1 MLTASEKIAL
11 FRSLFRGRE
20 DVYPRRFQ
28 NKTTGRAGYAP
39 ACANE
44 WVRDL
49 CNKRKTKCAECPNRR
64 LLPVTDDVI
73 RWHLTGLGPSG
84 NEFVAGV
91 YPMLLDE
98 TCHFLAADFD
108 KEGWKEDVQA
118 VATTCRER
126 ELPYALECSRS
137 GNGAHL
143 WLFFEEPVPAVLARK
158 LGASLLTT
166 TMERRPELGLDS
178 YDRLFPNQDTLPQG
192 GFGNLIALPLQGT
205 PRKSGNSVFLDDS
218 LNAYPDPWE
227 FLTSV
232 TKIKRSRVESL
243 VAEAESRGNVTGV
256 RFVLDEEND
265 TAPWQQP
272 PSRRKSSSSL
282 TGSRPSSLEIVLAN
296 EIYISKE
303 NLPPSLRNALIRL
316 AAFQNPEFYRQQAMR
331 LPTFGMPRIISCAED
346 HGQYIGLPRGCLED
360 LQSLLTANRIALT
373 TQDKRNRGTPVNVAF
388 HGQLRPEQQLAADT
402 LARHDTG
409 VLSATTAFGKTV
421 VAAWMIARRGVN
433 TLILVHRRQLL
444 EQWIERLTTFLGLPA
459 KSIGR
464 AGGGRKK
471 LTGVIDVALIQ
482 SMVRKGVVND
492 HAGEYGHLVV
502 DECHH
507 VPAVSF
513 EQVARRA
520 NAKYV
525 LGLSATVSRK
535 DGHHPILFM
544 QCGPVRYRVDARRQ
558 AETRSFTHTVWVRP
572 TSFRMPESIRGDARI
587 PFHDLYGALVS
598 DPRRNELICEDIL
611 NALRE
616 NRKLVVLTERREHLE
631 QLASNLRPL
640 VKHLVVLQGGMGKKQ
655 LGLAMS
661 QLAEI
666 PENEDRVLLAT
677 GRYLGEGFDDAR
689 LDTLFLTLPVSWR
702 GTIAQYVGR
711 LHRRHDL
718 KREVRVYDYA
728 DLNVPLLAKMFD
740 RRCKGYESVGYSILL
755 PASAVPGWP
764 PDVPL
769 PVDPQWKR
777 DYSASVQRLIR
788 DGVDAPLGNLFV
800 HAAKASDVGR
810 NNIEHARSATEAF
823 FFKRLETLEAT
834 CGRFH
839 LNVPLPIFFCG
850 QSTMEVDLLC
860 PDSRLAIEL
869 DGPQHLNN
877 PETYRRDR
885 QKDALLQENGY
896 FVLRFLA
903 EDVSKRLDHILD
915 TILRTLQTQ
924 RRPSP

>member
-677 GRYLGEGFDDAR
+677 GRYLGEGFDE
-689 LDTLFLTLPVSWR
+689 L
-702 GTIAQYVGR
+702 VGGDFSQIGGVEAALVQFHIVAVLNR
-711 LHRRHDL
+711 CNDL
-718 KREVRVYDYA
+718 RV
-728 DLNVPLLAKMFD
+728 
-740 RRCKGYESVGYSILL
+740 G
-755 PASAVPGWP
+755 
-764 PDVPL
+764 
-769 PVDPQWKR
+769 
-777 DYSASVQRLIR
+777 
-788 DGVDAPLGNLFV
+788 
-800 HAAKASDVGR
+800 
-810 NNIEHARSATEAF
+810 
-823 FFKRLETLEAT
+823 
-834 CGRFH
+834 
-839 LNVPLPIFFCG
+839 
-850 QSTMEVDLLC
+850 
-860 PDSRLAIEL
+860 
-869 DGPQHLNN
+869 
-877 PETYRRDR
+877 
-885 QKDALLQENGY
+885 
-896 FVLRFLA
+896 
-903 EDVSKRLDHILD
+903 
-915 TILRTLQTQ
+915 
-924 RRPSP
+924 

>member
-1 MLTASEKIAL
+1 M
-11 FRSLFRGRE
+11 
-20 DVYPRRFQ
+20 
-28 NKTTGRAGYAP
+28 
-39 ACANE
+39 
-44 WVRDL
+44 
-49 CNKRKTKCAECPNRR
+49 
-64 LLPVTDDVI
+64 
-73 RWHLTGLGPSG
+73 
-84 NEFVAGV
+84 
-91 YPMLLDE
+91 
-98 TCHFLAADFD
+98 
-108 KEGWKEDVQA
+108 
-118 VATTCRER
+118 
-126 ELPYALECSRS
+126 
-137 GNGAHL
+137 
-143 WLFFEEPVPAVLARK
+143 
-158 LGASLLTT
+158 
-166 TMERRPELGLDS
+166 
-178 YDRLFPNQDTLPQG
+178 TL
-192 GFGNLIALPLQGT
+192 
-205 PRKSGNSVFLDDS
+205 
-218 LNAYPDPWE
+218 
-227 FLTSV
+227 
-232 TKIKRSRVESL
+232 
-243 VAEAESRGNVTGV
+243 
-256 RFVLDEEND
+256 
-265 TAPWQQP
+265 
-272 PSRRKSSSSL
+272 
-282 TGSRPSSLEIVLAN
+282 
-296 EIYISKE
+296 ISKE

-331 LPTFGMPRIISCAED
+331 LPTFGMPRIIGCAED

-360 LQSLLTANRIALT
+360 LQSLLTANRIALKL
-373 TQDKRNRGTPVNVAF
+373 QDKRNEGSPLSVTF
-388 HGQLRPEQQLAADT
+388 QGQLRPEQQLAADT

-444 EQWIERLTTFLGLPA
+444 EQWIERLSTFLGLPA

-471 LTGVIDVALIQ
+471 FTGVIDVALIQ
-482 SMVRKGVVND
+482 SMVRKDVVND
-492 HAGEYGHLVV
+492 HIGEYGHLVA

-558 AETRSFTHTVWVRP
+558 AETRSFSHTVWVRP
-572 TSFRMPESIRGDARI
+572 TSFHMPESTRDDARI

-598 DPRRNELICEDIL
+598 DPRRNDLICEDIL

-616 NRKLVVLTERREHLE
+616 NRKPVVLTERREHLE
-631 QLASNLRPL
+631 QLAANLRPL
-640 VKHLVVLQGGMGKKQ
+640 VKHLVILQGGMGKKQ
-655 LGLAMS
+655 LGRAMA

-755 PASAVPGWP
+755 PASAAPGWP

-800 HAAKASDVGR
+800 HAAKTSDVGR
-810 NNIEHARSATEAF
+810 NNVEHARSATEAF
-823 FFKRLETLEAT
+823 LFKRLETLET
-834 CGRFH
+834 TRGKFH
-839 LNVPLPIFFCG
+839 LNVSLPILFCG

-860 PDSRLAIEL
+860 PETRLAIEL
-869 DGPQHLNN
+869 DGPQHLSN

-903 EDVSKRLDHILD
+903 EDVSKRLNHILD
-915 TILRTLQTQ
+915 TILRTLQSQ
-924 RRPSP
+924 SRAPF

>member
-1 MLTASEKIAL
+1 MT
-11 FRSLFRGRE
+11 
-20 DVYPRRFQ
+20 
-28 NKTTGRAGYAP
+28 
-39 ACANE
+39 
-44 WVRDL
+44 
-49 CNKRKTKCAECPNRR
+49 
-64 LLPVTDDVI
+64 VI
-73 RWHLTGLGPSG
+73 T
-84 NEFVAGV
+84 
-91 YPMLLDE
+91 
-98 TCHFLAADFD
+98 
-108 KEGWKEDVQA
+108 
-118 VATTCRER
+118 
-126 ELPYALECSRS
+126 
-137 GNGAHL
+137 
-143 WLFFEEPVPAVLARK
+143 
-158 LGASLLTT
+158 
-166 TMERRPELGLDS
+166 
-178 YDRLFPNQDTLPQG
+178 
-192 GFGNLIALPLQGT
+192 
-205 PRKSGNSVFLDDS
+205 
-218 LNAYPDPWE
+218 
-227 FLTSV
+227 
-232 TKIKRSRVESL
+232 
-243 VAEAESRGNVTGV
+243 
-256 RFVLDEEND
+256 
-265 TAPWQQP
+265 
-272 PSRRKSSSSL
+272 
-282 TGSRPSSLEIVLAN
+282 
-296 EIYISKE
+296 KE

-331 LPTFGMPRIISCAED
+331 LPTFGMPRIIGCAED

-360 LQSLLTANRIALT
+360 LQSLLTANRITLT
-373 TQDKRNRGTPVNVAF
+373 THDKRNHGTPVNVAF

-444 EQWIERLTTFLGLPA
+444 EQWIERLSTFLGLPA

-471 LTGVIDVALIQ
+471 FTGVIDVALIQ
-482 SMVRKGVVND
+482 SMVRKGVVDD
-492 HAGEYGHLVV
+492 HIGEYGHLVV
-502 DECHH
+502 DECNH

-525 LGLSATVSRK
+525 LGLSATVARK

-572 TSFRMPESIRGDARI
+572 TSFHMPESTRDDARI

-598 DPRRNELICEDIL
+598 DPRRNDLICEDIL

-616 NRKLVVLTERREHLE
+616 NRKPVVLTERREHLE
-631 QLASNLRPL
+631 QLAANLRPL
-640 VKHLVVLQGGMGKKQ
+640 VKHLVILQGGMGKKQ
-655 LGLAMS
+655 LGRAMA

-800 HAAKASDVGR
+800 HAAKTSDVGR
-810 NNIEHARSATEAF
+810 NNVEHARSATEAF
-823 FFKRLETLEAT
+823 LFKRLETLET
-834 CGRFH
+834 TRGKFH
-839 LNVPLPIFFCG
+839 LNVSLPILFCG

-860 PDSRLAIEL
+860 PETRLAIEL
-869 DGPQHLNN
+869 DGPQHLSN

-915 TILRTLQTQ
+915 TILRTLQSQ
-924 RRPSP
+924 SRAPF

>member
-64 LLPVTDDVI
+64 FLPVTDDVI

-677 GRYLGEGFDDAR
+677 GRYLGEGFDE
-689 LDTLFLTLPVSWR
+689 L
-702 GTIAQYVGR
+702 VGGDFSQIGGVEAALVQFHIVAVLNR
-711 LHRRHDL
+711 CNDL
-718 KREVRVYDYA
+718 RV
-728 DLNVPLLAKMFD
+728 
-740 RRCKGYESVGYSILL
+740 G
-755 PASAVPGWP
+755 
-764 PDVPL
+764 
-769 PVDPQWKR
+769 
-777 DYSASVQRLIR
+777 
-788 DGVDAPLGNLFV
+788 
-800 HAAKASDVGR
+800 
-810 NNIEHARSATEAF
+810 
-823 FFKRLETLEAT
+823 
-834 CGRFH
+834 
-839 LNVPLPIFFCG
+839 
-850 QSTMEVDLLC
+850 
-860 PDSRLAIEL
+860 
-869 DGPQHLNN
+869 
-877 PETYRRDR
+877 
-885 QKDALLQENGY
+885 
-896 FVLRFLA
+896 
-903 EDVSKRLDHILD
+903 
-915 TILRTLQTQ
+915 
-924 RRPSP
+924 